1 LQLYTIGSNATT
13 ITIVL
18 RCEFYEERRKKFA
31 FSRAKRSIEREG
43 SSRYIR
49 EPAQF
54 VVIV

>member
-1 LQLYTIGSNATT
+1 MT

-31 FSRAKRSIEREG
+31 FSRAKRSIGRKR

-49 EPAQF
+49 EP
-54 VVIV
+54 VIRVTRL